1 MRQPRQR
8 AVVLSSSDHEPD
20 EQSPQNS
27 PQSRSKSSSA
37 KSKPKTR
44 SQPPRQKSKTLKPT
58 RTSQSETQNAKPK
71 TIQSFFQNAAAQKR
85 RPKLSPTIEKEQEDG
100 LEDCEDT
107 IQDDSL
113 DEGAPPALKP
123 SGQTSVTARAARKR
137 SRDTSL
143 GFGDGDGTDAPLS
156 GSQKFLKSVS
166 GQRRSTPVQEST
178 PDVNV
183 CHKPW
188 VDRFRPANLDELAVH
203 KKKVA
208 DVKLWLTN
216 VFARRERKR
225 LLVLKGAA
233 GTGKTTT
240 LNLLAKEMGFAINE
254 WRNPVGSDF
263 SSSTFVSLAAQFED
277 FMGRS
282 GKFGSLSFDT
292 EGPTKS
298 ISLPQVTSNQL
309 VLIEEFPNTF
319 ARSSD
324 ALQSFRSAIEQFLSS
339 SVPSLASAFTRS
351 KDDGSAPIPV
361 VMIISETLLSATA
374 SAADSFTA
382 YRLLGPSIMNHQGTT
397 VIEFNPVAPTFIA
410 KALKL
415 ALTKEAQ
422 ASKRTTAPGPLV
434 LKRLSDIG
442 DVRSAV
448 SALEFL
454 CLRGDEAGDWS
465 STIKPRKGKKGA
477 GEIPL
482 TKMEQDSLAMIS
494 QRESTLGIFHA
505 VGKVVYNKRDGPSQ
519 LPQPPTHLP
528 QHRRPKQSEVD
539 VDALIDELG
548 TNIQTYVAALHEN
561 YALSCCGPSEEE
573 TLDSLNDC
581 IDVLSDADILCPD
594 RFSVNGA
601 TRRSYQGIG
610 TDSLRQDE
618 MSFEIAV
625 RGLLFSLPSPVKR
638 PRIENFTSNRFAGGA
653 QNQMFY
659 PTSSRLWRV
668 QEELEGL
675 LEHTIKIAQ
684 EEGLMA
690 TKTLTA
696 DESTRGLISGPE
708 TPVAHPASDRQMNS
722 SVLGVSGSMRR
733 EMLLERLPYMAKMLQ
748 TNQRQTPAS
757 RPKLRQDFEKV
768 TSFSSVGLGPNMQSG
783 ADEEDSL
790 DDWAAKLGTNTQ
802 SVFPSRGSKPF
813 VAKGAAEAKA
823 QQRQGSRGASAT
835 EVSEVGIADLVL
847 VDDDIEDVE

>member
-8 AVVLSSSDHEPD
+8 AVVLSSSDYEP
-20 EQSPQNS
+20 EEPSPQPS
-27 PQSRSKSSSA
+27 PPSRRKASGVNT
-37 KSKPKTR
+37 KPKTR
-44 SQPPRQKSKTLKPT
+44 SQPSRQNPSKSSKPT
-58 RTSQSETQNAKPK
+58 QTSQSAQTAKPK
-71 TIQSFFQNAAAQKR
+71 TIQTFFQNAAQIQ
-85 RPKLSPTIEKEQEDG
+85 RPKPSPPLEQEQANDWEVG
-100 LEDCEDT
+100 EDT

-113 DEGAPPALKP
+113 DEDASSAVKP
-123 SGQTSVTARAARKR
+123 SSQTSVTARAARKR
-137 SRDTSL
+137 SRDTSQ
-143 GFGDGDGTDAPLS
+143 GFGEGDTDAPLS
-156 GSQKFLKSVS
+156 SSQKFFKSFS
-166 GQRRSTPVQEST
+166 GQRRSTPVRESRSGLNI
-178 PDVNV
+178 D
-183 CHKPW
+183 HKPW
-188 VDRFRPANLDELAVH
+188 VDRFRPENLDELAVH

-216 VFARRERKR
+216 VFAKRERKR

-240 LNLLAKEMGFAINE
+240 LNLLSREIGFAINE

-277 FMGRS
+277 FMSRS
-282 GKFGSLSFDT
+282 GKFGCLSFDT
-292 EGPTKS
+292 EGPNKS
-298 ISLPQVTSNQL
+298 MSLPQVSGNQL

-319 ARSSD
+319 ARSSV

-339 SVPSLASAFTRS
+339 SVPSASVFTRS

-361 VMIISETLLSATA
+361 IMIISETLLSATA

-382 YRLLGPSIMNHQGTT
+382 HRLLGPNIMNHQGTT
-397 VIEFNPVAPTFIA
+397 VIEFNPVAPTYIA

-415 ALTKEAQ
+415 VLNKEAQ
-422 ASKRTTAPGPLV
+422 VSKRMSAPGPLV
-434 LKRLSDIG
+434 LQKLSEIG

-454 CLRGDEAGDWS
+454 CLRGDEGGDWS

-477 GEIPL
+477 IEKPL

-505 VGKVVYNKRDGPSQ
+505 VGKVVYNKREQPSI
-519 LPQPPTHLP
+519 LPQPPNHRP
-528 QHRRPKQSEVD
+528 QHQRPKQPEVD
-539 VDALIDELG
+539 LDALIDELG
-548 TNIQTYVAALHEN
+548 TDIQTYVAALHEN

-581 IDVLSDADILCPD
+581 IDVLSDADILCPN
-594 RFSVNGA
+594 RFSEIGA
-601 TRRSYQGIG
+601 TRRTYQGAG
-610 TDSLRQDE
+610 TDSLRQEE

-638 PRIENFTSNRFAGGA
+638 PRIDNLAGTRFAGGA

-675 LEHTIKIAQ
+675 LEHVIKIAK

-696 DESTRGLISGPE
+696 DKPGDGLISGPE
-708 TPVAHPASDRQMNS
+708 TLVAHPANDRQVNS
-722 SVLGVSGSMRR
+722 SVLGVSGSMKR
-733 EMLLERLPYMAKMLQ
+733 EMLLERLPFMAQMLQ
-748 TNQRQTPAS
+748 KNKS
-757 RPKLRQDFEKV
+757 RMSNIHSKLTQDLEKV
-768 TSFSSVGLGPNMQSG
+768 TSFSGVGLRPNIQSE
-783 ADEEDSL
+783 ADEEDAF
-790 DDWAAKLGTNTQ
+790 DGRVATHGTNAQ
-802 SVFPSRGSKPF
+802 SVLPSRGSKPLT
-813 VAKGAAEAKA
+813 AKGSAAAEAKM
-823 QQRQGSRGASAT
+823 QQREGARAARTTEGSDM
-835 EVSEVGIADLVL
+835 GIADLVL
-847 VDDDIEDVE
+847 ADDDIEDFE